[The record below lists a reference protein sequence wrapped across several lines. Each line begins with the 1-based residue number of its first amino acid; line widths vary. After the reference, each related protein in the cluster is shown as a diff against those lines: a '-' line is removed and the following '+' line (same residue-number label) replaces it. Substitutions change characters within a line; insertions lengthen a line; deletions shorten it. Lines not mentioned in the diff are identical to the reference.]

1 MQPLRIAFDGP
12 AELRQAMR
20 QAAVA
25 ARHWR
30 LAEGTFAA
38 ADAAFIAGPLENRA
52 RLALETLQAGKHVL
66 LDVPPTNDWPAFDA
80 LLAEAN
86 ARDLRLGAALPLR
99 HQPAC
104 AEARDRVAL
113 MPPGFPSAV
122 LIEIAESEPGLWASA
137 LPVAEPLGLGAQL
150 LDLVRWTLG
159 TEPQSVEPLEV
170 PGATRAWKAE
180 LGHMASGVQL
190 CWRAEAPSGGW
201 RITFSHGTESI
212 VLEAPQASVAEL
224 LHPVL
229 NDFAAACAEGRE
241 PLCNAADLL
250 SATGVAR
257 AALKARQTRQRVA
270 IIEHHYEHE
279 LDAQW
284 EREHRKPKTQ

>member
-1 MQPLRIAFDGP
+1 MQPLRIALDGP
-12 AELRQAMR
+12 AELRQAM
-20 QAAVA
+20 QQSAAA
-25 ARHWR
+25 AQHWR
-30 LAEGTFAA
+30 PAEGTLAE
-38 ADAAFIAGPLENRA
+38 ADAVFIAGPLEDRA
-52 RLALETLQAGKHVL
+52 GLALNALQAGKHVL

-104 AEARDRVAL
+104 AEARDRVTL
-113 MPPGFPSAV
+113 MPPGFSSAV
-122 LIEIAESEPGLWASA
+122 LIEIAEPEPGLWASA
-137 LPVAEPLGLGAQL
+137 LPVTGPLGLGAQL
-150 LDLVRWTLG
+150 LDIVRWTLG
-159 TEPQSVEPLEV
+159 TEPQSVEPNAV
-170 PGATRAWKAE
+170 PGAARAWKVE

-190 CWRAEAPSGGW
+190 CWRSGALPGGW
-201 RITFSHGTESI
+201 RITFSHEAASV
-212 VLEAPQASVAEL
+212 VLEAPQVSAAEL
-224 LHPVL
+224 LRPVL

-257 AALKARQTRQRVA
+257 AAQKAMQTRQRVA

-284 EREHRKPKTQ
+284 EHEHRKPKAP